1 MRCVAQIAIE
11 PSPSFPVSYAGL
23 PLRLQIVMLPFPLT
37 VTAPEQLAFRLLQ
50 DSDWAQSRLGDHV
63 PPEFKTALGM
73 VLDSPE
79 PMWIAWGIE
88 EKRFFFNDA
97 YLPLL
102 GGKLHGAMGAKL
114 EMVWRDVW
122 PDVCGAIDD
131 AFAGRPR
138 SFKNL
143 RLLMDRDGAMKETFW
158 TFSYSPI
165 RLADGMV
172 EGILCVVS
180 EQTER
185 VVERDLHSR
194 QVAAITQ
201 EAREAHLEL
210 VRAREQLRQSQ
221 KLEAMGQLTGGVA
234 HDFNNL
240 LQIITGSVD
249 MLVHYAGGDER
260 QQRHVKA
267 IGSAA
272 GRAAKLTA
280 HLLAFSRRQSL
291 SPEVFDVAESIEALT
306 ELITTIVGGRI
317 SVTVNL
323 PRDPLRVLLD
333 RNQLDTALINLVVNA
348 RDATVGTGR
357 VAIFVERVAAV
368 PATRSSIPR
377 RGHFVAL
384 RVSDTGS
391 GMAPELL
398 TRIFEPFFTTKGV
411 GEGTGLGLSQ
421 VFGFVKQ
428 SEGEVDVRSE
438 VGLGTTFT
446 LYLPLTEQSPT
457 QHTSQEGALE
467 HGGGHRILVVEDNV
481 DVAEFAMGA
490 IASLGYQVTLASN
503 AESALEELGRDA
515 SRFRAVFS
523 DVVMPGISG
532 LEMARAIR
540 ADHPRLPIVLTS
552 GYSELLA
559 KDSGHGFPL
568 LRKPYSLKE
577 LSAVLAHVCE
587 GS

>member
-1 MRCVAQIAIE
+1 
-11 PSPSFPVSYAGL
+11 
-23 PLRLQIVMLPFPLT
+23 MLPFPLT

-50 DSDWAQSRLGDHV
+50 DSDWAQGNLAADV
-63 PPEFKTALGM
+63 PLEFKTALSM

-79 PMWIAWGIE
+79 PLWLAWGAE

-102 GGKLHGAMGAKL
+102 GEKLHGAMGAKL
-114 EMVWRDVW
+114 QTVWHDVW
-122 PDVCGAIDD
+122 PEVCAAIDD

-143 RLLMDRDGAMKETFW
+143 RLLMDRDGTMKETFW

-165 RLADGMV
+165 RVASGEV

-185 VVERDLHSR
+185 VIERDLHSR

-201 EAREAHLEL
+201 EARQAHLEL

-249 MLVHYAGGDER
+249 MLLHYAGGDER

-291 SPEVFDVAESIEALT
+291 SPEVFDVGESIQALS
-306 ELITTIVGGRI
+306 ELITTIVGGHI
-317 SVTVNL
+317 AVTVNL
-323 PRDPLRVLLD
+323 PYEPVHVLLD
-333 RNQLDTALINLVVNA
+333 RNQLDTALINMIVNA
-348 RDATVGTGR
+348 RDAMAGGGR
-357 VAIFVERVAAV
+357 VTIDVERVSAV
-368 PATRSSIPR
+368 PAVRWSLPIQGR
-377 RGHFVAL
+377 FAAV

-391 GMAPELL
+391 GIAPELL
-398 TRIFEPFFTTKGV
+398 SRIFEPFFTTKGV

-428 SEGEVDVRSE
+428 SEGDVDVQSQ
-438 VGLGTTFT
+438 VGQGTTFT
-446 LYLPLTEQSPT
+446 LYLPLTEQTPS
-457 QHTSQEGALE
+457 HHLSQDEGLE
-467 HGGGHRILVVEDNV
+467 QGEGHRILVVEDNA

-490 IASLGYQVTLASN
+490 IASLGYQVTLARN
-503 AESALEELGRDA
+503 AEFALQELAQDA

-532 LEMARAIR
+532 LDLAKAIR
-540 ADHPRLPIVLTS
+540 SQYPGLPVVLTS

-559 KDSGHGFPL
+559 KDAGHGFPL
-568 LRKPYSLKE
+568 LLKPYSLRQLGKFLAE
-577 LSAVLAHVCE
+577 VCCAV
-587 GS
+587 